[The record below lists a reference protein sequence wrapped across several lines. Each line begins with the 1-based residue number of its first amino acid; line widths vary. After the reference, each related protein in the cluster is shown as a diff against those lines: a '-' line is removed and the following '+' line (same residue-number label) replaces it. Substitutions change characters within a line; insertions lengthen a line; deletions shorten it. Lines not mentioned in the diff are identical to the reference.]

1 MTRYRLAAGL
11 VLGFV
16 AALSLSALAAVST
29 KDLLPALSDLA
40 TVALPTVGSEGYL
53 STRVSPD
60 SGPTLVRVLG
70 GLGDSQKTAVTNAT
84 ATGTVAIDL
93 TLGTYRRLTETG
105 NVTIGAP
112 SGGQLG
118 QVVCFQ
124 ITQGGAGGFTTTWN
138 AAYHGPTWSETT
150 NTTGK
155 VSSECFIVSNTSGPV
170 LEAVSNQV
178 AYH

>member
-1 MTRYRLAAGL
+1 MPRFRLAAGL
-11 VLGFV
+11 ALGFA

-84 ATGTVAIDL
+84 ATGATAIDL

-124 ITQGGAGGFTTTWN
+124 ITQDGTGGRTTTWN
-138 AAYHGPTWSETT
+138 AAFKMVTWSETT
-150 NTTGK
+150 NTAGK
-155 VSSECFIVSNTSGPV
+155 VSSTCFILSNTTGPI
-170 LEAVSNQV
+170 LEQISPQV
-178 AYH
+178 AFH